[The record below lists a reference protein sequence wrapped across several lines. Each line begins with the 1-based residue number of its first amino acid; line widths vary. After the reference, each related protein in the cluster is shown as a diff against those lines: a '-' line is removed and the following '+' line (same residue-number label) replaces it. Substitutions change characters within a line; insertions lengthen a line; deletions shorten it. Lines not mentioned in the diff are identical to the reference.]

1 MIILIKV
8 SNSVD
13 VVLCLSCRH
22 RDREERD
29 QSILEAVPRRLPAVA
44 MATSRHQGNASSAT
58 LCLFFLPL
66 AASLKNTLKRNQR
79 RVFSFT
85 SDLQFCAFS
94 HLPLPPLLVCL
105 LHQSAKRHKM
115 PAPGRRGSRG
125 ILIYFFSSL
134 SITAEKKKKKKFAS
148 SSPAEGVERFPP
160 PSIVTSSF
168 DVVSY

>member
-8 SNSVD
+8 SNSVG

-94 HLPLPPLLVCL
+94 HLPLPP
-105 LHQSAKRHKM
+105 
-115 PAPGRRGSRG
+115 PPSR
-125 ILIYFFSSL
+125 LSPSSVGQE
-134 SITAEKKKKKKFAS
+134 TQNAS
-148 SSPAEGVERFPP
+148 SGTPRLTRDFDLFFFL
-160 PSIVTSSF
+160 SF
-168 DVVSY
+168 YYSREEEEEEIRIEQPG